1 QGGSNPIQFLGQS
14 DRDADRELWPEY
26 AESQTQW
33 DLLRVVCALQRYRLK
48 HAGFSEDLDTLVT
61 GEFMKNLPHG
71 YVPGKPPAYGRREQS
86 FTLASLD
93 WDGSGLVDD
102 LVGHVV
108 GDSY

>member
-1 QGGSNPIQFLGQS
+1 
-14 DRDADRELWPEY
+14 
-26 AESQTQW
+26 
-33 DLLRVVCALQRYRLK
+33 
-48 HAGFSEDLDTLVT
+48 
-61 GEFMKNLPHG
+61 
-71 YVPGKPPAYGRREQS
+71 VPGKPPAYGRREQS